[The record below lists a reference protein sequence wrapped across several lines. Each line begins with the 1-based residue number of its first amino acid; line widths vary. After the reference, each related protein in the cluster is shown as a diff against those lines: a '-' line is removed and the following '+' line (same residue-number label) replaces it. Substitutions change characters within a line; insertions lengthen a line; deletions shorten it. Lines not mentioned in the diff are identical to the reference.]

1 MAAINFWTPVRY
13 EGDLNCRETL
23 TQTVDSYFSL
33 GCCQIAVIDICNQ
46 NTQFIHER
54 PAFLSTALKIVS
66 YMTIL
71 MPLIML
77 AAKLVLRC
85 CYFRNVFVYQ
95 PYAPINNPSPPSS
108 PGSPA
113 ITNWQ
118 RPTPPVQQPS
128 FSQPPVVNVQ
138 RPTPVQQPSFNLPP
152 VQIPQPWVPANPPR
166 VVTWPA
172 PAPINIQ
179 QPVTFG
185 SPTYQP
191 LASKWRP
198 FLNQSVLSKPIDQT
212 RTWASMTEQEQ
223 IELKLAI
230 NLRAYEVFKIKRDE
244 QTAELNSKPEWA
256 ATAIEVDEYYQDRI
270 ARLTANENVPLAM
283 YYHAS
288 RQNVDDIARDNML
301 IESRYGA
308 ASVNGDNGRGVYVST
323 RDEHYATY
331 TYGDYT
337 YALDASAVE
346 QFEAYYFP
354 GGATNNF
361 GEEGGLWFAV
371 KQNVPIDGTNTAHVA
386 VPNEAIKA
394 TYIQKFWAGQSTEQ
408 GGIQFFAPII
418 TRNASDV
425 IRQCYTTAH
434 RHLLPTTWKR
444 RVNYDIA
451 PSHVIEQ
458 PAELQKSQR
467 NYGYGY

>member
-1 MAAINFWTPVRY
+1 MAAINFWTPVSYAGNR
-13 EGDLNCRETL
+13 NCREAL
-23 TQTVDSYFSL
+23 TEVVDRYFSL
-33 GCCQIAVIDICNQ
+33 GCCQIAVIDTTNQ
-46 NTQFIHER
+46 NPTQYIYER
-54 PAFLSTALKIVS
+54 PSYVNTALKIVS
-66 YMTIL
+66 YMTVII
-71 MPLIML
+71 PLIML

-85 CYFRNVFVYQ
+85 CYFRNISVYQ

-113 ITNWQ
+113 ITSWQ

-128 FSQPPVVNVQ
+128 FNPPPV
-138 RPTPVQQPSFNLPP
+138 PIWTPIAPLPAP
-152 VQIPQPWVPANPPR
+152 IPQPWVPANPPR

-198 FLNQSVLSKPIDQT
+198 FLNQPVLSKPIDQT
-212 RTWASMTEQEQ
+212 RTWAFMTEKER
-223 IELKLAI
+223 IELKLDI
-230 NLRAYEVFKIKRDE
+230 TFRAYEVFKTKKDE
-244 QTAELNSKPEWA
+244 QTAELNSNPEWA
-256 ATAIEVDEYYQDRI
+256 ATAIEVDEYFQDKI
-270 ARLTANENVPLAM
+270 KRLLANENVPIPM

-288 RQNVDDIARDNML
+288 RNAVDHIARDNNL
-301 IESRYGA
+301 RQSVSGA
-308 ASVNGDNGRGVYVST
+308 AIVNGDAGQGVYAST
-323 RDEHYATY
+323 RDEHYDAM
-331 TYGDYT
+331 TYGEYT
-337 YALDASAVE
+337 YALDESAVE
-346 QFEAYYFP
+346 RFEAYYFH
-354 GGATNNF
+354 GGAKNNF
-361 GEEGGLWFAV
+361 GEEGGVWFAV
-371 KQNVPIDGTNTAHVA
+371 KQDVPIDGTNTAHVA

-425 IRQCYTTAH
+425 IRQCYTAVH

-444 RVNYDIA
+444 RYNHDVPPN
-451 PSHVIEQ
+451 HVIEQ
-458 PAELQKSQR
+458 PAQLQRNQH
-467 NYGYGY
+467 NYGYRY